1 MKKIPFTIQFFIAL
15 SVLLS
20 GSINA
25 LASSLVI
32 EVPDDPE
39 PTTQTVSYQCDMG
52 TSKEHVEATYHNAG
66 NISLVDFKWKGK
78 RIVGSNV
85 IAASGAKYVSGQ
97 YIWWT
102 KRDEATL
109 YNLIDD
115 PKEEKPIHCIEEK
128 VEEKSTE

>member
-1 MKKIPFTIQFFIAL
+1 MKKISFTKQFFITL
-15 SVLLS
+15 SVLLL

-39 PTTQTVSYQCDMG
+39 PTTETVSYQCDMG
-52 TSKEHVEATYHNAG
+52 TSKEYVEATYYNAG
-66 NISLVDFKWKGK
+66 NIALVDLKWNGK

-85 IAASGAKYVSGQ
+85 IAASGGKYVGGQ
-97 YIWWT
+97 YIWWIT
-102 KRDEATL
+102 KNEAIF
-109 YNLIDD
+109 YDLIND
-115 PKEEKPIHCIEEK
+115 PKEEKPIHC

>member
-1 MKKIPFTIQFFIAL
+1 MKKISFTKQFFITL
-15 SVLLS
+15 SVFLL

-32 EVPDDPE
+32 EVPNDPE
-39 PTTQTVSYQCDMG
+39 PTTETVSYQCDMG

-66 NISLVDFKWKGK
+66 NIALVDLKWNGK

-85 IAASGAKYVSGQ
+85 IAASGGKYVGGQ
-97 YIWWT
+97 YIWWIT
-102 KRDEATL
+102 KNEAIF
-109 YNLIDD
+109 YDLIND
-115 PKEEKPIHCIEEK
+115 PKEEKPILC

>member
-1 MKKIPFTIQFFIAL
+1 MKKISFTKQFFITL
-15 SVLLS
+15 SVFLL

-32 EVPDDPE
+32 EVPNDPE
-39 PTTQTVSYQCDMG
+39 PTTETVSYQCDMG

-66 NISLVDFKWKGK
+66 NIALVDLKWNGK

-85 IAASGAKYVSGQ
+85 IAASGGKYVGGQ
-97 YIWWT
+97 YIWWIT
-102 KRDEATL
+102 KNEAIF
-109 YNLIDD
+109 YDLIND
-115 PKEEKPIHCIEEK
+115 PKEEKPIHC

>member
-1 MKKIPFTIQFFIAL
+1 MKKISFTKQFFMTL
-15 SVLLS
+15 SVFLL

-39 PTTQTVSYQCDMG
+39 PTTETVSYQCDMG

-66 NISLVDFKWKGK
+66 NIALVDLKWNGK
-78 RIVGSNV
+78 RIIGSNV
-85 IAASGAKYVSGQ
+85 IAASGGKYVGGQ
-97 YIWWT
+97 YIWWIT
-102 KRDEATL
+102 KNEAIF
-109 YNLIDD
+109 YDLIND
-115 PKEEKPIHCIEEK
+115 PKEEKPIHC

>member
-1 MKKIPFTIQFFIAL
+1 MKKISFTKQFFITL
-15 SVLLS
+15 SVLLL

-39 PTTQTVSYQCDMG
+39 PTTETVSYQCDMG
-52 TSKEHVEATYHNAG
+52 TSKEYVEATYYNAG
-66 NISLVDFKWKGK
+66 NIALVDLKWNGK

-85 IAASGAKYVSGQ
+85 ISASGGKYVGGQ
-97 YIWWT
+97 YIWWIT
-102 KRDEATL
+102 KNEAIF
-109 YNLIDD
+109 YDLIND
-115 PKEEKPIHCIEEK
+115 PKEEKPIHC

>member
-1 MKKIPFTIQFFIAL
+1 MKKISFTKQFFITL
-15 SVLLS
+15 SVFLL

-32 EVPDDPE
+32 EVPNDPE
-39 PTTQTVSYQCDMG
+39 PTTETVSYQCDMG

-66 NISLVDFKWKGK
+66 NIALVDLKWNGK

-85 IAASGAKYVSGQ
+85 IAASGGKYVGGQ
-97 YIWWT
+97 YIWWVT
-102 KRDEATL
+102 KNEAIF
-109 YNLIDD
+109 YDLIND
-115 PKEEKPIHCIEEK
+115 PKEEKPIHC

>member
-1 MKKIPFTIQFFIAL
+1 MKKISFTKQFFITL
-15 SVLLS
+15 SVFLL

-32 EVPDDPE
+32 KVPDDPE
-39 PTTQTVSYQCDMG
+39 PTTETVSYQCDMG

-66 NISLVDFKWKGK
+66 NIALVDLKWNGK

-85 IAASGAKYVSGQ
+85 IAASGGKYVGGQ
-97 YIWWT
+97 YIWWIT
-102 KRDEATL
+102 KNEAIF
-109 YNLIDD
+109 YDLIND
-115 PKEEKPIHCIEEK
+115 PKEEKPIHC

>member
-1 MKKIPFTIQFFIAL
+1 MKKISFTKQFFITL
-15 SVLLS
+15 SVFLL

-32 EVPDDPE
+32 EVPNDPE
-39 PTTQTVSYQCDMG
+39 PTTETISYQCDMG

-66 NISLVDFKWKGK
+66 NIALVDLKWNGK

-85 IAASGAKYVSGQ
+85 IAASGGKYVGGQ
-97 YIWWT
+97 YIWWIT
-102 KRDEATL
+102 KNEAIF
-109 YNLIDD
+109 YDLIND
-115 PKEEKPIHCIEEK
+115 PKEEKPIHC

>member
-1 MKKIPFTIQFFIAL
+1 MKKISFTKQFFITL
-15 SVLLS
+15 SVFLL

-39 PTTQTVSYQCDMG
+39 PTTETVSYQCDMG

-66 NISLVDFKWKGK
+66 NIALVDLKWNGK
-78 RIVGSNV
+78 RIIGSNV
-85 IAASGAKYVSGQ
+85 IAASGGKYVGGQ
-97 YIWWT
+97 YIWWIT
-102 KRDEATL
+102 KNEAIF
-109 YNLIDD
+109 YDLIND
-115 PKEEKPIHCIEEK
+115 PKEEKPIHC